1 MAFCNE
7 LTQLRKLSL
16 FERTWSLKWIK
27 HVGWHFRQDGKWKG
41 RSLEQSVHPEASNLC
56 CLTASLCLSPKRRLL
71 LKIVLSRGSYMSWMV
86 MSSHFAHV
94 LKEPGKRMGEPALGR
109 SAHVLPC
116 GLISPTALSVL
127 WCRNSIQQV
136 QEKSLCCHSG
146 CDCGPAAPGISSK
159 PSSYSAEYNNFL
171 FFLFPKGISA
181 GQLSRKFS
189 NLGPRFLGTTKS
201 LSSCASLKLTSS
213 NSQLGSWSGWQTVYY
228 ETDPLG
234 ANV

>member
-86 MSSHFAHV
+86 MSSHFAHA

-127 WCRNSIQQV
+127 WCRQ
-136 QEKSLCCHSG
+136 LHTT
-146 CDCGPAAPGISSK
+146 GPGKI
-159 PSSYSAEYNNFL
+159 FV
-171 FFLFPKGISA
+171 
-181 GQLSRKFS
+181 LSQRMW
-189 NLGPRFLGTTKS
+189 LW
-201 LSSCASLKLTSS
+201 TSS
-213 NSQLGSWSGWQTVYY
+213 TRDFFEAKQLFSWR
-228 ETDPLG
+228 
-234 ANV
+234 